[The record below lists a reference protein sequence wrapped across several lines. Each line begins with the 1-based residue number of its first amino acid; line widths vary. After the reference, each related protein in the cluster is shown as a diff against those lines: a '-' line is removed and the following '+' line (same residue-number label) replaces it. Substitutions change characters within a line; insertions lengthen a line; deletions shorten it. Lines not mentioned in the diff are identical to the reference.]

1 LIKRLYI
8 LLIGALILSGFSSG
22 VNTVNAGI
30 KDTRSIYKALFIY
43 NFATLVD
50 WPSSYRKGNFVIA
63 VYGEGNS
70 VYNELQ
76 KKYNGKA
83 IGSQEIIV
91 KKFNSISEIKL
102 VPHILYL
109 TEEKSDNI
117 TKVSSKYSGKSS
129 LLITDKPGYLSKGS
143 VINFVIDKAK
153 NNKQSYEIS
162 KPNAKKHKLIIASK
176 LTSLAVNV
184 VE

>member
-1 LIKRLYI
+1 M
-8 LLIGALILSGFSSG
+8 LSGFTSG
-22 VNTVNAGI
+22 VNAVNAGM

-50 WPSSYRKGNFVIA
+50 WPSAYRKGDFVIG

-91 KKFNSISEIKL
+91 KKFNSISEINL

-129 LLITDKPGYLSKGS
+129 LLITDKPGYLNKGS
-143 VINFVIDKAK
+143 IINFVIDKAR

-162 KPNAKKHKLIIASK
+162 KPNAKKHKLVIASK
-176 LTSLAVNV
+176 LTSLAVKV
-184 VE
+184 IE

>member
-1 LIKRLYI
+1 MIKKLYI
-8 LLIGALILSGFSSG
+8 LAVGALMLSSFSSS
-22 VNTVNAGI
+22 VNSVNAGI

-50 WPSSYRKGNFVIA
+50 WPSEYRKGDFVIG
-63 VYGEGNS
+63 VYGEGNT

-91 KKFNSISEIKL
+91 KKFNSISEIKM

-117 TKVSSKYSGKSS
+117 TKLSSKYKGKSS
-129 LLITDKPGYLSKGS
+129 LLITEKPGLLNKGA
-143 VINFVIDKAK
+143 VINFVIDKAR

-162 KPNAKKHKLIIASK
+162 KSNAKKHKLVIASK
-176 LTSLAVNV
+176 LTSLAVKV

>member
-1 LIKRLYI
+1 MAKKLYI
-8 LLIGALILSGFSSG
+8 LVIGILILSSFTSG
-22 VNTVNAGI
+22 VNSVNAGI

-50 WPSSYRKGNFVIA
+50 WPSTYRKGDFVIG
-63 VYGEGNS
+63 VYGSGNS
-70 VYNELQ
+70 VYDELQ

-91 KKFNSISEIKL
+91 KKFNSISEINL

-109 TEEKSDNI
+109 TEEKSDKI
-117 TKVSSKYSGKSS
+117 TSVSSKYSGKSS
-129 LLITDKPGYLSKGS
+129 LLITEKPGYLNKGS
-143 VINFVIDKAK
+143 VINFVIDKAR

-176 LTSLAVNV
+176 LTSLAVKV